1 MTRCGRGEQGRK
13 LDGRAQWNRYGRT
26 RKKMARSDLRG
37 KENGK
42 DVGKVEEQ
50 RMDDTFRDA
59 GQKGHFHTRKWVEE

>member
-1 MTRCGRGEQGRK
+1 
-13 LDGRAQWNRYGRT
+13 
-26 RKKMARSDLRG
+26 MARSDLRG

-42 DVGKVEEQ
+42 DVGKVEER